1 MQLAVLSFLPPF
13 DLLERV
19 PLVCQAWRH
28 LAGDSHLW
36 RAHHRTLFL
45 GGGGETVVD
54 HRAKCAPAVRWL
66 AHHGPQS
73 TVGQRMQWACE
84 HGIAG
89 VVSALLRDPDFI
101 MPKLN
106 ERRPNHFMAAVVAGH
121 TNVVACF
128 LDFPADE
135 HGGAWWER
143 CPIDLRFARMACDLA
158 AWNGHTEVVVL
169 LLDSL
174 PKHPGAGDHSVLLLQ
189 TAISA
194 GHVDTVRAVVSHP
207 SCEHVPD
214 HLLGQAVSSHSE
226 LMVGALLL
234 SGKVRPA
241 DAITGLMGAVIKND
255 EALVELFLRFGVSV
269 NALTHLPARHKTP
282 LCQAWT
288 RRMVEL
294 LLAKG
299 ADPNLQCPLGQAIR
313 WSRVSAA
320 EALLRGGADVNAFDG
335 QGLTPLSHAA
345 KSGSP
350 QLVKLLL
357 RHGADAGL
365 ANSDGSTPLS
375 LVRRELAQYANSAWD
390 DWDIYFFD
398 NRGGLEDVAQ
408 QLVRAGA
415 IS

>member
-1 MQLAVLSFLPPF
+1 METLPYELQLA
-13 DLLERV
+13 LLERV

-28 LAGDSHLW
+28 LAADSHLW

-45 GGGGETVVD
+45 GGGATVVD

-66 AHHGPQS
+66 AHHGPRS

-84 HGIAG
+84 QGIAG
-89 VVSALLRDPDFI
+89 VVSALHFI
-101 MPKLN
+101 MPKLT

-135 HGGAWWER
+135 NGGAWWER
-143 CPIDLRFARMACDLA
+143 CPINLQFARMACDLA
-158 AWNGHTEVVVL
+158 AWNGHTEIVVL

-174 PKHPGAGDHSVLLLQ
+174 PKHLGKGACDHSVLLLT

-207 SCEHVPD
+207 SYDQVPD
-214 HLLGQAVSSHSE
+214 YLLGHAVSSRSE
-226 LMVGALLL
+226 LIVGVLLL
-234 SGKVRPA
+234 SGKLRPA
-241 DAITGLMGAVIKND
+241 DAKND
-255 EALVELFLRFGVSV
+255 ETLVELFLRFGVSV
-269 NALTHLPARHKTP
+269 NALMRLPSWTLTP
-282 LCQAWT
+282 LCQAGT
-288 RRMVEL
+288 RRMVKL

-299 ADPNLQCPLGQAIR
+299 ADPNSHCPLGYAIK
-313 WSRVSAA
+313 WSRMSAA
-320 EALLRGGADVNAFDG
+320 EALLRGGAEVNAIDG
-335 QGLTPLSHAA
+335 QGLTLLSHAA
-345 KSGSP
+345 KRGSGK
-350 QLVKLLL
+350 LVELLL

-365 ANSDGSTPLS
+365 ANSDGTTPLS
-375 LVRRELAQYANSAWD
+375 LVRRELAQYADSAWD
-390 DWDIYFFD
+390 DWDIYTFG
-398 NRGGLEDVAQ
+398 NRGGLEDVEQ